1 MRTDPIDIDERNR
14 KIAEALKRQ
23 VAIAI
28 VLLTVVF
35 FFIKIV
41 FL

>member
-1 MRTDPIDIDERNR
+1 MRIDPIDIEERNR
-14 KIAEALKRQ
+14 KIAEELKRR

-28 VLLTVVF
+28 ALLTVVF
-35 FFIKIV
+35 FFLKIV